1 MQKFRELRGE
11 FVRYASLSALGT
23 LGTSCY
29 ILADTFFVAK
39 GLGTAG
45 LAALNLAIP
54 VYNLIYG
61 VGLMLGM
68 GGATKFAVSASQGE
82 REAGNRAYA
91 MALLLAGIAAVA
103 FVAAGL
109 LFPAEIARLLG
120 ADEEVFDMTRTYL
133 QVLLLF
139 APAFLLNAV
148 LVSFVRND
156 GNPRLAMLATVGASL
171 SNVVLDYLF
180 IFPCGMGIFGG
191 GVRHGPC
198 AGDRRVHPAAAHAAA
213 GARLPPDA
221 QGPASAPGRPGGG
234 PGIPLAGDAALLG
247 GGDDHL

>member
-156 GNPRLAMLATVGASL
+156 GNPRLAMPATAGGQPVQRGAGTTSSSSPAGWGSSAAGFAAGLAPVIGVCILLPHLLA
-171 SNVVLDYLF
+171 
-180 IFPCGMGIFGG
+180 GG
-191 GVRHGPC
+191 SAVFRLT
-198 AGDRRVHPAAAHAAA
+198 RRGLHPA
-213 GARLPPDA
+213 
-221 QGPASAPGRPGGG
+221 PGSRPGGG
-234 PGIPLAGDAALLG
+234 LWGSPRW
-247 GGDDHL
+247 

>member
-1 MQKFRELRGE
+1 MPWR
-11 FVRYASLSALGT
+11 
-23 LGTSCY
+23 CCW
-29 ILADTFFVAK
+29 
-39 GLGTAG
+39 
-45 LAALNLAIP
+45 
-54 VYNLIYG
+54 
-61 VGLMLGM
+61 
-68 GGATKFAVSASQGE
+68 
-82 REAGNRAYA
+82 
-91 MALLLAGIAAVA
+91 AGIAAVA

-171 SNVVLDYLF
+171 SNVALDYLF
-180 IFPCGMGIFGG
+180 IFPCGMGIFGAVFATG
-191 GVRHGPC
+191 LAPVIGVCILLPHMLRRERGFRLTCRGLHPRL
-198 AGDRRVHPAAAHAAA
+198 AGQEAAL
-213 GARLPPDA
+213 GFPSL
-221 QGPASAPGRPGGG
+221 
-234 PGIPLAGDAALLG
+234 GDAALLG